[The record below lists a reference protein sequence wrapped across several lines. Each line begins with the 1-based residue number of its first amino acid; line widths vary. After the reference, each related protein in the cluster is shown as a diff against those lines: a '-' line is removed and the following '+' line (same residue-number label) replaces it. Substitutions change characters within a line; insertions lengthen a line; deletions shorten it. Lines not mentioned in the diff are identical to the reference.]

1 MPPVRLMANSTKL
14 VYEIIGIV
22 VLAAIV
28 NGLGPTLIDSM
39 NDTAWGPISVS
50 LLTLIANLAMGLV
63 LLFATVN
70 LIKGSMGG
78 KKL

>member
-1 MPPVRLMANSTKL
+1 MADSTKL

-70 LIKGSMGG
+70 LIKGSMDG

>member
-1 MPPVRLMANSTKL
+1 MDSTKL

-28 NGLGPTLIDSM
+28 NGMGPTLIDSI

-63 LLFATVN
+63 LLFTVVN